1 MIRIRPTGIFIK
13 DAKILLMRRVRNDQ
27 VYFVFPGGHIEG
39 DESVEDTFLREMK
52 EELSFNVEKF
62 REIYKII
69 QYNCRDDNK
78 VEHIFYLVKKFS
90 GKLKLGG
97 PEVKR
102 MKKGKNDY
110 YPTWYSKYE
119 FEKLD
124 PVYPIGIKE
133 YILGKGF
140 IK

>member
-1 MIRIRPTGIFIK
+1 
-13 DAKILLMRRVRNDQ
+13 
-27 VYFVFPGGHIEG
+27 
-39 DESVEDTFLREMK
+39 
-52 EELSFNVEKF
+52 
-62 REIYKII
+62 
-69 QYNCRDDNK
+69 
-78 VEHIFYLVKKFS
+78 
-90 GKLKLGG
+90 
-97 PEVKR
+97 

-140 IK
+140 IKQVFGFKICNLSFLIIK